1 MMLTNVQIILILFS
15 LIALYTIK
23 RYFDYLNGI
32 RGLKL
37 LEIQLSASID
47 PDAINDLL
55 DRFIEDIFN
64 EYLINSSD
72 LIQKTYITSDD
83 EIKMRSD
90 IIDIVGDRLSPY
102 VYQKLSMYYNE
113 NSIPDIIAARVYQV
127 VTAYVVTNNKPKQSK
142 DDL

>member
-72 LIQKTYITSDD
+72 LIQKAYITSDD

-90 IIDIVGDRLSPY
+90 IIGIVGDRLSPY

>member
-1 MMLTNVQIILILFS
+1 MVLTNVQIILILFS
-15 LIALYTIK
+15 LIAFYTIK

-37 LEIQLSASID
+37 LEIQLSANIN

-83 EIKMRSD
+83 ETKMRSD
-90 IIDIVGDRLSPY
+90 IINIVGDRLSPY